1 MSKGDHSIM
10 HKKYALP
17 GLLLMMVMLL
27 VLSACGGS
35 SVTAG
40 QLLTNSA
47 NAMKQIK
54 SLHLNMT
61 ATVNVGVSGLPSSSS
76 SAIPANTNIT
86 VNANGDEIMPDQS
99 SLKLSASGVGNGKF
113 AFAEIVKGNQ
123 LYIQNAQGQWYVMD
137 KSKLGGTSNSLNNLL
152 SNASAPDFSKLLNML
167 QKDVTVVDHGDETLN
182 GASLRHITV
191 TLDKNGLAKLIES
204 SSQLKGVTG
213 ITQQNINDLLNS
225 VNNFTASLDFWFD
238 EATSY
243 IHRFEIKLNFAV
255 DASKLST
262 PTTGTTSSTPS
273 GFSLKAD
280 ITVDLSK
287 FNDPSIKITAPAN
300 AIPTDNPGVLFGAA

>member
-1 MSKGDHSIM
+1 MR
-10 HKKYALP
+10 KKYTLP
-17 GLLLMMVMLL
+17 GLLIMVAVLFM
-27 VLSACGGS
+27 LSACGGS

-40 QLLTNSA
+40 QLLSNSA

-54 SLHLNMT
+54 SLHLDMT
-61 ATVNVGVSGLPSSSS
+61 ATVNVGVSGLPSSGSS
-76 SAIPANTNIT
+76 SSIPSNSNIT
-86 VNANGDEIMPDQS
+86 VNASGDEVMPDQT
-99 SLKLSASGVGNGKF
+99 SLKLSASGFGAGKF

-137 KSKLGGTSNSLNNLL
+137 KSKLEGTTNSIGNLL

-167 QKDVTVVDHGDETLN
+167 EKDVTVVDHGDETLN

-191 TLDKNGLAKLIES
+191 TLDKNGLAKLLENTD
-204 SSQLKGVTG
+204 QLKG
-213 ITQQNINDLLNS
+213 ITQQNINELLNS
-225 VNNFTASLDFWFD
+225 VNNFNASLDFWFD

-243 IHRFEIKLNFAV
+243 IHRFELKLNTAV
-255 DASKLST
+255 DASKLGS
-262 PTTGTTSSTPS
+262 PTTGTTTGTPS

-300 AIPTDNPGVLFGAA
+300 AIPTDNPGVIFGAA

>member
-1 MSKGDHSIM
+1 MR
-10 HKKYALP
+10 KKYALP

-54 SLHLNMT
+54 SLHLDMT
-61 ATVNVGVSGLPSSSS
+61 ATVNVGVSGLPSTSSS
-76 SAIPANTNIT
+76 SIPANTNIT
-86 VNANGDEIMPDQS
+86 VNASGDEVMPDQT
-99 SLKLSASGVGNGKF
+99 SLKLSTSGVGNGKF

-137 KSKLGGTSNSLNNLL
+137 KSKLEGSSTSLNNLL
-152 SNASAPDFSKLLNML
+152 SKASVPDFSKLLNLL

-191 TLDKNGLAKLIES
+191 TLDKNGLVKLIQS
-204 SSQLKGVTG
+204 TDQFKG
-213 ITQQNINDLLNS
+213 ITQQDINQLLNS
-225 VNNFTASLDFWFD
+225 VSNFSASLDFWFD

-243 IHRFEIKLNFAV
+243 IHRFELKLNFAA
-255 DASKLST
+255 DMSKLST
-262 PTTGTTSSTPS
+262 PTSDTSSSAPT

-287 FNDPSIKITAPAN
+287 FNDSSIKITAPAN
-300 AIPTDNPGVLFGAA
+300 AIPTDNPGVLFGGA

>member
-1 MSKGDHSIM
+1 MSKGVHSIM
-10 HKKYALP
+10 RKKYALP

-54 SLHLNMT
+54 SLHLDMT
-61 ATVNVGVSGLPSSSS
+61 ATVNVGVSGLPSTSSS
-76 SAIPANTNIT
+76 SIPANTNIT
-86 VNANGDEIMPDQS
+86 VNASGDEVMPDQT
-99 SLKLSASGVGNGKF
+99 SLKLSTSGVGNGKF

-137 KSKLGGTSNSLNNLL
+137 KSKLEGSSTSLNNLL
-152 SNASAPDFSKLLNML
+152 SKASVPDFSKLLNLL

-191 TLDKNGLAKLIES
+191 TLDKNGLVKLIQS
-204 SSQLKGVTG
+204 TDQFKG
-213 ITQQNINDLLNS
+213 ITQQDINQLLNS
-225 VNNFTASLDFWFD
+225 VSNFSASLDFWFD

-243 IHRFEIKLNFAV
+243 IHRFELKLNFAA
-255 DASKLST
+255 DMSKLST
-262 PTTGTTSSTPS
+262 PTSDTSSSAPT

-287 FNDPSIKITAPAN
+287 FNDSSIKITAPAN
-300 AIPTDNPGVLFGAA
+300 AIPTDNPGVLFGGA